1 MKRLTA
7 LLSVIVL
14 LASCEKSG
22 TKKVYVLS
30 EGTADINTN
39 DRTITTKGR
48 GHEEKEVLF
57 YDDGKIT
64 LNVSS
69 QAGKAEVA
77 LPDDGIYILNTKK
90 DTIVGSFVNYA
101 APKTEVKHL
110 SDAELAAYVDSLQ
123 QIVSGNAKAGKT
135 FYILPNQA
143 VKITSNMD
151 ATVITPYHQMT
162 SIEYKKG
169 QSPEVYRFYP
179 ISESRATLDKLKTM
193 TGDKGDKPVND

>member
-101 APKTEVKHL
+101 APKTEVK
-110 SDAELAAYVDSLQ
+110 DCR
-123 QIVSGNAKAGKT
+123 KT
-135 FYILPNQA
+135 
-143 VKITSNMD
+143 
-151 ATVITPYHQMT
+151 
-162 SIEYKKG
+162 
-169 QSPEVYRFYP
+169 
-179 ISESRATLDKLKTM
+179 SRDF
-193 TGDKGDKPVND
+193 